1 MGQGMGGNEFLG
13 NVGAHWVAAGL
24 LAAMLLAHEVAFRR
38 ARRLRRAAPG
48 GGEPLAG
55 LDSAMSL
62 LLGLLLAFSF
72 SMAAGRYEQRQ
83 ELVVAE
89 ANAIGTAWLRCDL
102 LEGAARDEC
111 RSHLR
116 TYTNVR
122 LAIFEAADDAAAL
135 APLVKRS
142 EATQQALWA
151 QLAAQSR
158 AAPSQNTSLMLQAAN
173 ELIDRHGDRVAAY
186 RRHVPAEVM
195 VMLLGLC
202 LAWAAFSGHAQ
213 GWNGRRHPVGWPV
226 FALLVAAVIFI
237 TFDFDRQK
245 AGLIRL
251 DASQSLY
258 DLRAGM
264 D

>member
-1 MGQGMGGNEFLG
+1 MGGNEFLG
-13 NVGAHWVAAGL
+13 NVAAHWIAACL
-24 LAAMLLAHEVAFRR
+24 LAGMLLAHEMAFRR
-38 ARRLRRAAPG
+38 ARRLRRAG
-48 GGEPLAG
+48 GGEGEPLAG

-83 ELVVAE
+83 GLVVAE

-102 LEGAARDEC
+102 LEGPAREEC
-111 RSHLR
+111 RRHLR
-116 TYTNVR
+116 GYTDLR
-122 LAIFEAADDAAAL
+122 LAIFEAAADAAAL
-135 APLVKRS
+135 APLLARS

-151 QLAAQSR
+151 QLAAHAR
-158 AAPSQNTSLMLQAAN
+158 AAPSPNAALLLQAAN
-173 ELIDRHGDRVAAY
+173 DVIDRHGDRVAAY
-186 RRHVPAEVM
+186 RRHVPAEVTI
-195 VMLLGLC
+195 MLLGLC
-202 LAWAAFSGHAQ
+202 LAWASFAGHAQ